1 MKLGSKMKPMQI
13 NGYEIVVLECYTKE
27 SLEAIKNGTGVALEW
42 GSFSWE
48 HNEAER
54 CIKQGP
60 TFDNYPATLQSAI
73 DYVAALIK
81 AERAA

>member
-1 MKLGSKMKPMQI
+1 MKTGSKMKPMQI
-13 NGYEIVVLECYTKE
+13 NGYQIVVLECYTKE
-27 SLEAIKNGTGVALEW
+27 SVEAINNGIGVALEW

-48 HNEAER
+48 HNEAEH

-60 TFDNYPATLQSAI
+60 IFDNYPAALQSAI
-73 DYVAALIK
+73 DYVAALTK